1 VAVIHAQR
9 ADRSGNV
16 LLEGILG
23 VQREA
28 VLAAKLAIVTVEE
41 IVDDFGSRSP
51 NTTIL
56 PSWVITAIAKVPGGA
71 FPSYAHGYYP
81 RNNGFYIAWDEISRD
96 RERFLAWMQ
105 RYVLDRREVLGPDC
119 FEGVAA

>member
-1 VAVIHAQR
+1 MAVIHAQR
-9 ADRSGNV
+9 ADKSGNV

-28 VLAAKLAIVTVEE
+28 VLAAKRAVVTVEE
-41 IVDDFGSRSP
+41 IVEDFGPRSP

-56 PSWVITAIAKVPGGA
+56 PGWVITAIAKVPRGA

-81 RNNGFYIAWDEISRD
+81 RHNGFYIAWDDISRD
-96 RERFLAWMQ
+96 RERFVAWMQ
-105 RYVLDRREVLGPDC
+105 RYVLDRDDVLGPES
-119 FEGVAA
+119 FQEAAA